1 MKNNRRKFVKDL
13 VSAALGI
20 TIIPRNVMGKGFIAP
35 SDRFNIGVIGLGAQ
49 SGGLIER
56 MSKISD
62 ARIIAGCDVH
72 QKRINRF
79 RKLIDTQYKK
89 YKIKGAAKIYE
100 DFDKLIENSNI
111 DGIVVSTPDHW
122 HAIPAINAMKAGK
135 HVYCEKPMSHTNQ
148 EGRAM
153 EKIAREYNCTLQTGS
168 MQRSRADFRNAC
180 QLVRNGYIG
189 KIEKVWIEVGNPSAT
204 CNLPF
209 QETPD
214 YLNWDKWLGPAPLRS
229 YHDIIV
235 EKGWFPNWRW
245 YREYGGGILSDW
257 GAHMFDIVQWALDK
271 DHTGPIK
278 YVAPM
283 EPTASRGLVMHY
295 DDGVEVEHRNFGRGF
310 AVRFFGSKGTLD
322 ISRSFF
328 ETNPKDLLNVKFKP
342 TDTKL
347 YVSESHEN
355 DWVTSA
361 KEGSKPICDVEVGH
375 RTATICHIANL
386 AYEFRRPLNWDP
398 IKEEFIDDFEA
409 NLRRGKQYRKPYELK
424 I

>member
-13 VSAALGI
+13 TSAALGI

-72 QKRINRF
+72 QKRLNRF

-135 HVYCEKPMSHTNQ
+135 HVYCEKPMSHTIQ

-271 DHTGPIK
+271 DHTGPVK
-278 YVAPM
+278 YEAPM

-310 AVRFFGSKGTLD
+310 AVRFFGSNGTLD

-328 ETNPKDLLNVKFKP
+328 ETNPKDLLNIKFKS
-342 TDTKL
+342 TDIKL

-361 KEGSKPICDVEVGH
+361 KEGSKPICDVEIGH

>member
-13 VSAALGI
+13 TSAALGI

-72 QKRINRF
+72 QKRLNRF

-135 HVYCEKPMSHTNQ
+135 HVYCEKPMSHTIQ

-278 YVAPM
+278 YEAPM

-310 AVRFFGSKGTLD
+310 AVRFFGSNGTLD

-328 ETNPKDLLNVKFKP
+328 ETNPKDLLNIKFKS
-342 TDTKL
+342 TDIKL

>member
-13 VSAALGI
+13 ASAAVGI

-72 QKRINRF
+72 QKRLNRF
-79 RKLIDTQYKK
+79 CKLMDTEYKK
-89 YKIKGAAKIYE
+89 YKIKGAVKIYE
-100 DFDKLIENSNI
+100 DFDILIENSNI

-122 HAIPAINAMKAGK
+122 HAIPSINAMKAGK
-135 HVYCEKPMSHTNQ
+135 HVYCEKPMSHTIQ

-153 EKIAREYNCTLQTGS
+153 EKIAREYNCILQTGS
-168 MQRSRADFRNAC
+168 MQRSSADFRKAC
-180 QLVRNGYIG
+180 EFVRNGYIG
-189 KIEKVWIEVGNPSAT
+189 KIEKVWIEVGNPSAA

-214 YLNWDKWLGPAPLRS
+214 YLNWDRWLGPAPLRS

-278 YVAPM
+278 YEAPM

-322 ISRSFF
+322 ISRSFL

-355 DWVTSA
+355 DWITSA

-398 IKEEFIDDFEA
+398 VKEEFIDDFES
-409 NLRRGKQYRKPYELK
+409 NLRRGKQYRTPYELK

>member
-13 VSAALGI
+13 TSAALGI

-72 QKRINRF
+72 QKRLNRF

-135 HVYCEKPMSHTNQ
+135 HVYCEKPMSHTIQ

-271 DHTGPIK
+271 DHTGPVK
-278 YVAPM
+278 YEAPM

-310 AVRFFGSKGTLD
+310 AVRFFGSNGTLD

-328 ETNPKDLLNVKFKP
+328 ETNPKDLLNIKFKS
-342 TDTKL
+342 TDIKL

-361 KEGSKPICDVEVGH
+361 KEGSKPICDVEIGH
-375 RTATICHIANL
+375 RTATIVISQ
-386 AYEFRRPLNWDP
+386 
-398 IKEEFIDDFEA
+398 I
-409 NLRRGKQYRKPYELK
+409 
-424 I
+424 

>member
-13 VSAALGI
+13 TSAALGI

-72 QKRINRF
+72 QKRLNRF

-89 YKIKGAAKIYE
+89 YKIKGVAKIYE

-135 HVYCEKPMSHTNQ
+135 HVYCEKPMSHTIQ

-278 YVAPM
+278 FEAPM

-322 ISRSFF
+322 ISRSFL

>member
-1 MKNNRRKFVKDL
+1 
-13 VSAALGI
+13 
-20 TIIPRNVMGKGFIAP
+20 
-35 SDRFNIGVIGLGAQ
+35 
-49 SGGLIER
+49 
-56 MSKISD
+56 
-62 ARIIAGCDVH
+62 
-72 QKRINRF
+72 
-79 RKLIDTQYKK
+79 
-89 YKIKGAAKIYE
+89 
-100 DFDKLIENSNI
+100 
-111 DGIVVSTPDHW
+111 
-122 HAIPAINAMKAGK
+122 
-135 HVYCEKPMSHTNQ
+135 
-148 EGRAM
+148 M
-153 EKIAREYNCTLQTGS
+153 EKIAREYNCILQTGS

-278 YVAPM
+278 YEAPM

-310 AVRFFGSKGTLD
+310 AVRFFGSNGTLD

-361 KEGSKPICDVEVGH
+361 KEGSKPICDVEIGH

-398 IKEEFIDDFEA
+398 IKEVFIDDFEA

>member
-13 VSAALGI
+13 TSAALGI

-72 QKRINRF
+72 QKRLNRF

-135 HVYCEKPMSHTNQ
+135 HVYCEKPMSHTIQ

-214 YLNWDKWLGPAPLRS
+214 YLNWDRWLGPAPLRS

-278 YVAPM
+278 YEAPM
-283 EPTASRGLVMHY
+283 EPTASRGLVMNY

-322 ISRSFF
+322 ISRSFL

-361 KEGSKPICDVEVGH
+361 KEGSKPICDVEIGH

-398 IKEEFIDDFEA
+398 IKEEFIDDYEA
-409 NLRRGKQYRKPYELK
+409 NFRRGKQYRKPYELK

>member
-1 MKNNRRKFVKDL
+1 MKNNRRKFVKNFASL
-13 VSAALGI
+13 ALGI
-20 TIIPRNVMGKGFIAP
+20 TIIPRNVIGKGFIAP

-72 QKRINRF
+72 QKRLNRF
-79 RKLIDTQYKK
+79 RKLIDTEYRK
-89 YKIKGAAKIYE
+89 YKIKGVAKTYE
-100 DFDKLIENSNI
+100 DFDKLIENSDI

-122 HAIPAINAMKAGK
+122 HAIPSINAMKAGK
-135 HVYCEKPMSHTNQ
+135 HVYCEKPMSHTIQ

-153 EKIAREYNCTLQTGS
+153 EKIAREYNCILQTGS
-168 MQRSRADFRNAC
+168 MQRSRADFRKAC
-180 QLVRNGYIG
+180 ELVRNGYIG
-189 KIEKVWIEVGNPSAT
+189 KIEKVWIEVGNPSAE

-214 YLNWDKWLGPAPLRS
+214 YLNWDRWLGPAPLRS

-278 YVAPM
+278 YEAPM

-322 ISRSFF
+322 ISRSFL

>member
-13 VSAALGI
+13 TSTALGI

-72 QKRINRF
+72 QKRLNRF

-100 DFDKLIENSNI
+100 DFDKLIENSDI

-122 HAIPAINAMKAGK
+122 HAIPSINAMKAGK
-135 HVYCEKPMSHTNQ
+135 HVYCEKPMSHTIQ

-153 EKIAREYNCTLQTGS
+153 EKIAREYNCILQTGS
-168 MQRSRADFRNAC
+168 MQRSRADFRKAC
-180 QLVRNGYIG
+180 ELVRNGYIG
-189 KIEKVWIEVGNPSAT
+189 KIEKVWIEVGNPSAE

-278 YVAPM
+278 YEAPM
-283 EPTASRGLVMHY
+283 EPTASRGLVMNY

-322 ISRSFF
+322 ISRSFL

-361 KEGSKPICDVEVGH
+361 KEGSKPICDVEIGH

-398 IKEEFIDDFEA
+398 IKEEFIDDYEA
-409 NLRRGKQYRKPYELK
+409 NFRRGKQYRKPYELK

>member
-13 VSAALGI
+13 TSAALGI

-72 QKRINRF
+72 QKRLNRF

-135 HVYCEKPMSHTNQ
+135 HVYCEKPMSHTIQ

-278 YVAPM
+278 YEAPM

-322 ISRSFF
+322 ISRSFL

-398 IKEEFIDDFEA
+398 IKEEFLDDFEA
-409 NLRRGKQYRKPYELK
+409 NLRRGKQYRRPYELK

>member
-13 VSAALGI
+13 ASAAVGI

-72 QKRINRF
+72 QKRLNRF
-79 RKLIDTQYKK
+79 CKLMDTEYKK
-89 YKIKGAAKIYE
+89 YKIKGAVKIYE
-100 DFDKLIENSNI
+100 DFDILIENSNI

-122 HAIPAINAMKAGK
+122 HAIPSINAMKAGK
-135 HVYCEKPMSHTNQ
+135 HVYCEKPMSHTIQ

-153 EKIAREYNCTLQTGS
+153 EKIAREYNCILQTGS
-168 MQRSRADFRNAC
+168 MQRSSADFRKAC
-180 QLVRNGYIG
+180 EFVRNGYIG
-189 KIEKVWIEVGNPSAT
+189 KIEKVWIEVGNPSAV

-214 YLNWDKWLGPAPLRS
+214 YLNWDRWLGPAPLRS
-229 YHDIIV
+229 YHDVIV

-278 YVAPM
+278 YEAPM
-283 EPTASRGLVMHY
+283 EPTASRGLIMHY
-295 DDGVEVEHRNFGRGF
+295 DNGVEVEHRNFGRGF

-328 ETNPKDLLNVKFKP
+328 ETNPKDLLDVKFKP
-342 TDTKL
+342 TDIKL

-398 IKEEFIDDFEA
+398 VKEEFIDDFEA
-409 NLRRGKQYRKPYELK
+409 NLRRGNQYRKPYELK

>member
-13 VSAALGI
+13 TSAALGI

-72 QKRINRF
+72 QKRLNRF

-135 HVYCEKPMSHTNQ
+135 HVYCEKPMSHTIQ

-214 YLNWDKWLGPAPLRS
+214 YLNWDRWLGPAPLRS

-278 YVAPM
+278 FEAPM

-322 ISRSFF
+322 ISRSFL

>member
-1 MKNNRRKFVKDL
+1 MKNNRRKFVKGL
-13 VSAALGI
+13 TSAALGI

-72 QKRINRF
+72 QKRLNRF

-135 HVYCEKPMSHTNQ
+135 HVYCEKPMSHTIQ

-214 YLNWDKWLGPAPLRS
+214 YLNWDRWLGPAPLRS

-271 DHTGPIK
+271 DHTGPVK
-278 YVAPM
+278 YEAPM

-310 AVRFFGSKGTLD
+310 AVRFFGSNGTLD

-328 ETNPKDLLNVKFKP
+328 ETNPKDLLNIKFKS
-342 TDTKL
+342 TDIKL

-398 IKEEFIDDFEA
+398 IKEVFIDDFEA

>member
-72 QKRINRF
+72 QKRLNRF

-100 DFDKLIENSNI
+100 DFDKLIENQNI

-135 HVYCEKPMSHTNQ
+135 HVYCEKPMSHTIQ

-189 KIEKVWIEVGNPSAT
+189 KIEKVWIEVGNPSAK

-278 YVAPM
+278 YEAPM

-322 ISRSFF
+322 ISRSFL

>member
-13 VSAALGI
+13 ASAAVGI

-72 QKRINRF
+72 QKRLNRF
-79 RKLIDTQYKK
+79 CKLMDTEYKK
-89 YKIKGAAKIYE
+89 YKIKGAVKIYE
-100 DFDKLIENSNI
+100 DFDILIENSNI

-122 HAIPAINAMKAGK
+122 HAIPSINAMKAGK
-135 HVYCEKPMSHTNQ
+135 HVYCEKPMSHTIQ

-153 EKIAREYNCTLQTGS
+153 EKIAREYNCILQTGS
-168 MQRSRADFRNAC
+168 MQRSSADFRKAC
-180 QLVRNGYIG
+180 EFVRNGYIG
-189 KIEKVWIEVGNPSAT
+189 KIEKVWIEVGNPSAV

-214 YLNWDKWLGPAPLRS
+214 YLNWDRWLGPAPLRS
-229 YHDIIV
+229 YHDVIV

-278 YVAPM
+278 YEAPM
-283 EPTASRGLVMHY
+283 EPTASRGLIMHY
-295 DDGVEVEHRNFGRGF
+295 DNGVEVEHRNFGRGF

-328 ETNPKDLLNVKFKP
+328 ETNPKDLLDVKFKP
-342 TDTKL
+342 TDIKL

-355 DWVTSA
+355 DWVTSS

-398 IKEEFIDDFEA
+398 VKEEFIDDFEA